1 MHTAI
6 GVTRPTTAGSG
17 DRMRA
22 PLTSTLIGRHIDMV
36 TGYGVRRMVGPG
48 WAMNP
53 GDGRHITTDDG
64 CITTVT
70 GRGVLGV
77 HTSDITAGGDP
88 RL

>member
-1 MHTAI
+1 
-6 GVTRPTTAGSG
+6 
-17 DRMRA
+17 
-22 PLTSTLIGRHIDMV
+22 MV

-48 WAMNP
+48 WVMNR